1 MQIMCGDNIMMV
13 GHMSEE
19 LSGHQNWNCRTLEGP
34 CSATRLWNVETISTV
49 HPKPVSIK
57 QCVEEKSWTTID
69 ISFDYFVSFLD
80 LANSFV
86 APLVGIETVSIPD
99 TPA

>member
-34 CSATRLWNVETISTV
+34 CSATRL
-49 HPKPVSIK
+49 
-57 QCVEEKSWTTID
+57 
-69 ISFDYFVSFLD
+69 
-80 LANSFV
+80 
-86 APLVGIETVSIPD
+86 
-99 TPA
+99 